1 VPRRCGQTWHV
12 LGRRGSSKSG
22 PAGRA
27 AGRPPTL
34 QVWAAT
40 GQVRRRCAAIWMC
53 LKCCNP
59 SSIVR
64 FQAQLEAEPSP
75 PAPCI
80 SPKRRR
86 TPSREPVA
94 PGATDV
100 HSKMTPQKV
109 SFVPNFS
116 RVPGCPRA
124 GSHTTRRSI
133 AGCSGN
139 ALKLPRPDELSIKSA
154 FGQNGVQANFLCCT
168 TSPLREVKMRTS
180 QEMFAQPRIA
190 ANRRDGWEILS
201 RDCLSMALPR
211 GVYIYI

>member
-139 ALKLPRPDELSIKSA
+139 ALKLPRQRETARPGAGERQRVRAPQAPGRAVYKKVHSA
-154 FGQNGVQANFLCCT
+154 RMEFRLISCVAPRPLCG
-168 TSPLREVKMRTS
+168 K
-180 QEMFAQPRIA
+180 
-190 ANRRDGWEILS
+190 
-201 RDCLSMALPR
+201 
-211 GVYIYI
+211 